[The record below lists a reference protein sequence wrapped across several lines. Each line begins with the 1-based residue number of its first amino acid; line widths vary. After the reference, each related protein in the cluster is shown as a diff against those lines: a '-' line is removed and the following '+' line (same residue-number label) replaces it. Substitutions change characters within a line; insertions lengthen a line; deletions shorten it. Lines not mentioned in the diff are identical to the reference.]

1 MIKNWRYR
9 QMIETTALGLATMAT
24 AAATMA
30 LPACSHDSQVA
41 ASGLAVAGSTEAV
54 EIVL

>member
-9 QMIETTALGLATMAT
+9 HMIETTILALAAMAT

-30 LPACSHDSQVA
+30 LPACSHDSAVA
-41 ASGLAVAGSTEAV
+41 ARGLAIAGSTEAIEV
-54 EIVL
+54 VL